1 MNQSDRIV
9 VVGGG
14 PGGFSTARAYRQAG
28 GSGQVILISAESYPP
43 YNRPPL
49 TKEYLRDEI
58 ERDQLPIES
67 AEWFEENNVELRL
80 ATTVRSL
87 DRDRRV
93 VETEDGEVPYDS
105 LVLATGS
112 EPIRIPIPGAD
123 DPEILVMRT
132 LENSERLKSR
142 VGEGSRAVVVG
153 SGFIGCEAAASLSL
167 RGAEVTLIS
176 LEEGPQRERLGEDVS
191 ERIEG
196 WLEGY
201 GVKLYLGTRVEGIER
216 KNGGFQITV
225 EGGETVVAGTVLFGT
240 GVEPRTRL
248 AEEAGLEIEEGGIVT
263 DSSMR
268 TSAPGIF
275 AVGDIVFAMNESAG
289 SRQKVEHWGDALEH
303 GRIAGTV
310 LAGGEAVWT
319 MAPGF
324 WSTIGD
330 KTLKYWAWSRG
341 WDEAKFENKDGAE
354 GEAFTVWYGKEGVT
368 VGVLAHNADE
378 DYEEGRALI
387 EQGAPLP

>member
-1 MNQSDRIV
+1 
-9 VVGGG
+9 
-14 PGGFSTARAYRQAG
+14 
-28 GSGQVILISAESYPP
+28 AESYPP